1 MERQSRRAIHVGWA
15 ARGEL
20 NQQPRGQPSI
30 SPQSPVRHGVTMM
43 KGVLKE
49 MSMFNWARTVCGIE
63 DLLNGPKRLL
73 KAFGLQLP
81 KPKP

>member
-1 MERQSRRAIHVGWA
+1 MGWA
-15 ARGEL
+15 ARDKL

-30 SPQSPVRHGVTMM
+30 SLRSPVWPGVTMM
-43 KGVLKE
+43 KGILKE
-49 MSMFNWARTVCGIE
+49 MSLFNWARTVCGLE
-63 DLLNGPKRLL
+63 DLLNEPKRLL